1 MSKGKPAG
9 PSAEQALQTL
19 DQLSQTIEVMS
30 EVVDRLKRH
39 LSRQLRRHE
48 QRIEAESGEQTPA
61 AERKSRI
68 VTPEAA
74 HEWNSDGV
82 DLEIGTYR
90 RKLSRKANRIIH

>member
-1 MSKGKPAG
+1 MSKGNKTGA
-9 PSAEQALQTL
+9 SAEQALLTL
-19 DQLSQTIEVMS
+19 DQLSQTIEVMA

-39 LSRQLRRHE
+39 LNRQMRQHE
-48 QRIEAESGEQTPA
+48 QQTEAESGEQTPA

-74 HEWNSDGV
+74 REWSSDDV
-82 DLEIGTYR
+82 DPEIGAYR